1 MNTTTP
7 NALGACCA
15 LAVALGCSALA
26 GCAKPTAAAPH
37 SPSVQSTHLDD
48 GSIAVDK
55 MSPLRQRLQIAPA
68 LEQDIATQTEA
79 PGSIVAMPEKLVKI
93 TPPLAGRITRL
104 QRALGDS
111 VKAGEP
117 LFTLDSAELSAAYA
131 DDSKARS
138 SLLQARQELERQ
150 KTLFEAQIAA
160 RKEYEAAQAAF
171 EQANSDAH
179 ASADKLAQYGAG
191 ARGTRGTRRDYVLRS
206 PIAGTVIAMDGA
218 QGGYWNDI
226 NAPVMTVADLS
237 TVWLS
242 ANVAERNLAQLA
254 VGQTARITVD
264 AWPGKSFQGKVA
276 YVGAVLDAET
286 RTVQVRV
293 AIDNRAGAFKPGMFA
308 HAQFAGASRRAILV
322 PAAAVLQSGL
332 SARVMVEKSPLVFTP
347 RTVEVGA
354 SHGDQVEIVA
364 GLKAGERIVVK
375 EGVLLND

>member
-15 LAVALGCSALA
+15 LAVALGCATLA
-26 GCAKPTAAAPH
+26 GCAKPTAAATPL
-37 SPSVQSTHLDD
+37 PSAQSRHLDD
-48 GSIAVDK
+48 GSIAVDR
-55 MSPLRQRLQIAPA
+55 MSPLRQRLQIAPV
-68 LEQDIATQTEA
+68 LEQDIATQTDA

-104 QRALGDS
+104 QRGLGDS

-160 RKEYEAAQAAF
+160 RKEYEAAQTAF
-171 EQANSDAH
+171 EQASSDAQ

-191 ARGTRGTRRDYVLRS
+191 ARGSRRDYVLRS

-242 ANVAERNLAQLA
+242 ANVAERDLAQLA

-264 AWPGKSFQGKVA
+264 AWPGKNFEGKVA

-308 HAQFAGASRRAILV
+308 HAGFAGASRRAILV

-332 SARVMVEKSPLVFTP
+332 STRVMVERSPLVFAP

>member
-1 MNTTTP
+1 MNTTTR
-7 NALGACCA
+7 NTLGACCA
-15 LAVALGCSALA
+15 LAVALSCSALA
-26 GCAKPTAAAPH
+26 GCARPTAAATPPAE
-37 SPSVQSTHLDD
+37 SPAQARHLDD

-55 MSPLRQRLQIAPA
+55 LSPLRQRLQVAA
-68 LEQDIATQTEA
+68 VLEQDIATQTDA
-79 PGSIVAMPEKLVKI
+79 PGSIEAMPEKLVKI

-138 SLLQARQELERQ
+138 ALLQARQELERQ
-150 KTLFEAQIAA
+150 KTLFEAEIAA
-160 RKEYEAAQAAF
+160 RKEYESAQAAF
-171 EQANSDAH
+171 AQANSDAQ
-179 ASADKLAQYGAG
+179 ASADKLAQYGAS
-191 ARGTRGTRRDYVLRS
+191 ARASRRDYVLRS

-242 ANVAERNLAQLA
+242 ANVAEKDLAQVA
-254 VGQTARITVD
+254 VGQTARISVD
-264 AWPGKSFQGKVA
+264 AWPGKHFEGKVA

-286 RTVQVRV
+286 RTVKVRV
-293 AIDNRAGAFKPGMFA
+293 AIDNRAGTFKPGMFA
-308 HAQFAGASRRAILV
+308 HAGFAGASRRAIVV
-322 PAAAVLQSGL
+322 PASAVLQSGL
-332 SARVMVEKSPLVFTP
+332 STRVMVERSALLFTP

-354 SHGDQVEIVA
+354 SHGGQVEIVS

>member
-1 MNTTTP
+1 MNTTTH

-15 LAVALGCSALA
+15 LAVALSCSALA
-26 GCAKPTAAAPH
+26 GCARPTPAA
-37 SPSVQSTHLDD
+37 SPPVPSRHLDD
-48 GSIAVDK
+48 GSIEVGK
-55 MSPLRQRLQIAPA
+55 LSPLRQRLQIAPA
-68 LEQDIATQTEA
+68 QEQDIATQTDA
-79 PGSIVAMPEKLVKI
+79 PGSIEAMPEKLVKI

-111 VKAGEP
+111 VKAGDP

-138 SLLQARQELERQ
+138 ALLQARQELERQ

-160 RKEYEAAQAAF
+160 RKEYESAQASY
-171 EQANSDAH
+171 EQAGSDAQ

-191 ARGTRGTRRDYVLRS
+191 ARGSRRDYVLRS

-242 ANVAERNLAQLA
+242 ANVSEKDLAQVA
-254 VGQTARITVD
+254 VGQQARITLD
-264 AWPGKSFQGKVA
+264 AWPGKHFEGKVA

-286 RTVQVRV
+286 RTVKVRV
-293 AIDNRAGAFKPGMFA
+293 SIDNRSGAFKPGMFA
-308 HAQFAGASRRAILV
+308 HAGFAGASRRAIVV

-332 SARVMVEKSPLVFTP
+332 STRVMVERGPLRFEP
-347 RTVEVGA
+347 RVVQVGA
-354 SHGDQVEIVA
+354 SHGEQVEIVS

>member
-1 MNTTTP
+1 MNTTTR
-7 NALGACCA
+7 NALGASCA
-15 LAVALGCSALA
+15 LALACSALA
-26 GCAKPTAAAPH
+26 GCAKPTAAAMP
-37 SPSVQSTHLDD
+37 PVQSMHLDD

-55 MSPLRQRLQIAPA
+55 MSPLRQRLRVAAVQ
-68 LEQDIATQTEA
+68 EQEIATQTEA
-79 PGSIVAMPEKLVKI
+79 PGSIEAMPEKLVKI

-111 VKAGEP
+111 VKAGDP

-131 DDSKARS
+131 DDSKAKS
-138 SLLQARQELERQ
+138 ALLQARQELERQ
-150 KTLFEAQIAA
+150 KTLFEAEIAA

-171 EQANSDAH
+171 AQAGSDAQ

-191 ARGTRGTRRDYVLRS
+191 ARGSRRDYVLRS
-206 PIAGTVIAMDGA
+206 PITGTVIAMEGA

-242 ANVAERNLAQLA
+242 ASVAERDLAQVA

-264 AWPGKSFQGKVA
+264 AWPGKAFEGKVA
-276 YVGAVLDAET
+276 YVGAVLDPET
-286 RTVQVRV
+286 RTVKVRV
-293 AIDNRAGAFKPGMFA
+293 AIDNRAGTFKPGMFA
-308 HAQFAGASRRAILV
+308 HAGFAGASRRALLV
-322 PAAAVLQSGL
+322 PAAAVLQSGPTT
-332 SARVMVEKSPLVFTP
+332 RVMVERSPLIFTP

-354 SHGDQVEIVA
+354 SHGEQVEIVA

>member
-1 MNTTTP
+1 MNTTTR
-7 NALGACCA
+7 NALGASCA
-15 LAVALGCSALA
+15 LALACSALA
-26 GCAKPTAAAPH
+26 GCAKPTPAAIPQTQA
-37 SPSVQSTHLDD
+37 THLDD

-55 MSPLRQRLQIAPA
+55 MSPLRQRLQIAPV
-68 LEQDIATQTEA
+68 LEQDIATQTDA
-79 PGSIVAMPEKLVKI
+79 PGSIEAMPEKMVKI

-111 VKAGEP
+111 VKAGDP

-131 DDSKARS
+131 DDSKAKS
-138 SLLQARQELERQ
+138 ALLQARQELQRQ
-150 KTLFEAQIAA
+150 KTLFEAEITA
-160 RKEYEAAQAAF
+160 RKEYESAQGTYDQAA
-171 EQANSDAH
+171 SDAQ

-191 ARGTRGTRRDYVLRS
+191 ARGSRRDYVLRS
-206 PIAGTVIAMDGA
+206 PIAGSVIAMDGA

-242 ANVAERNLAQLA
+242 ANVAERDLAQVA

-264 AWPGKSFQGKVA
+264 AWPGKAFEGKVA
-276 YVGAVLDAET
+276 YVGAVLDPET
-286 RTVQVRV
+286 RTVKVRV
-293 AIDNRAGAFKPGMFA
+293 AIDNRAATFKPGMFA
-308 HAQFAGASRRAILV
+308 QALFSGASRRAILV
-322 PAAAVLQSGL
+322 PASAVLQSGP
-332 SARVMVEKSPLVFTP
+332 STRVMVERGPLRFAP

-354 SHGDQVEIVA
+354 SHGGQVEILA

>member
-1 MNTTTP
+1 MNSTTR
-7 NALGACCA
+7 NALGASCA
-15 LAVALGCSALA
+15 LALACSALA
-26 GCAKPTAAAPH
+26 GCAKPTAAAAPAA
-37 SPSVQSTHLDD
+37 QSIHRDD

-55 MSPLRQRLQIAPA
+55 MSPLRQRLQIAAA

-79 PGSIVAMPEKLVKI
+79 PGSIEAMPEKLVKI

-160 RKEYEAAQAAF
+160 RKEYEAAQTAF
-171 EQANSDAH
+171 EQANSDAQ

-191 ARGTRGTRRDYVLRS
+191 ARGARRDYVMRS

-242 ANVAERNLAQLA
+242 ANVAERDLAQLA

-264 AWPGKSFQGKVA
+264 AWPGKNFEGKVA

-286 RTVQVRV
+286 RTVKVRV
-293 AIDNRAGAFKPGMFA
+293 SIDNRSGAFKPGMFA
-308 HAQFAGASRRAILV
+308 HAGFAGASRRAILV

-332 SARVMVEKSPLVFTP
+332 STRVMVERAPLVFAP
-347 RTVEVGA
+347 RTVQVGA
-354 SHGDQVEIVA
+354 SHGEQVEIVS
-364 GLKAGERIVVK
+364 GLQAGERIVVK

>member
-1 MNTTTP
+1 MNTTTR
-7 NALGACCA
+7 NALGASCA
-15 LAVALGCSALA
+15 LALACSALA
-26 GCAKPTAAAPH
+26 GCAKPTAAATP
-37 SPSVQSTHLDD
+37 PAQSMHLDD
-48 GSIAVDK
+48 GSIAVDR
-55 MSPLRQRLQIAPA
+55 MSPLRQRLQIAA
-68 LEQDIATQTEA
+68 VQEQEIATQTEA
-79 PGSIVAMPEKLVKI
+79 PGSIEAMPEKLVKI

-111 VKAGEP
+111 VKAGDP

-131 DDSKARS
+131 DDSKAKS
-138 SLLQARQELERQ
+138 ALLQARQELERQ
-150 KTLFEAQIAA
+150 KTLFEAEIAA

-171 EQANSDAH
+171 AQAGSDAQ

-191 ARGTRGTRRDYVLRS
+191 ARGSRRDYVLRS
-206 PIAGTVIAMDGA
+206 PIAGTVIAMEGA

-242 ANVAERNLAQLA
+242 ANVAERDLAQVA

-264 AWPGKSFQGKVA
+264 AWPGKAFEGKVA
-276 YVGAVLDAET
+276 YVGAVLDPET
-286 RTVQVRV
+286 RTVKVRV
-293 AIDNRAGAFKPGMFA
+293 AIDNRAGTFKPGMFA
-308 HAQFAGASRRAILV
+308 HAGFAGASRRALLV
-322 PAAAVLQSGL
+322 PAAAVLQSGP
-332 SARVMVEKSPLVFTP
+332 STRVMVERSPLAFTP

-354 SHGDQVEIVA
+354 SHGDQVEILA

>member
-15 LAVALGCSALA
+15 LAVAISCSALA
-26 GCAKPTAAAPH
+26 GCAKPTAAAT
-37 SPSVQSTHLDD
+37 PSASAQARHLDD

-55 MSPLRQRLQIAPA
+55 MSPLRQRLHIAPA
-68 LEQDIATQTEA
+68 LEQDIATLTQA
-79 PGSIVAMPEKLVKI
+79 PGSIEAMPEKLVKI

-138 SLLQARQELERQ
+138 ALLQARQELERQ

-160 RKEYEAAQAAF
+160 RKEYEAAQTAF
-171 EQANSDAH
+171 EQAHNDAQ

-191 ARGTRGTRRDYVLRS
+191 VSGTRRARRDYVLRS
-206 PIAGTVIAMDGA
+206 PISGTVIAMDGA

-242 ANVAERNLAQLA
+242 ANVAERDLAQLA
-254 VGQTARITVD
+254 VGQKASIAVD
-264 AWPGKSFQGKVA
+264 AWPGKSFAGKVA

-286 RTVQVRV
+286 RTVKVRV
-293 AIDNRAGAFKPGMFA
+293 AIDNRAGTFKPGMFA
-308 HAQFAGASRRAILV
+308 HAGFAGAPRRAILV

-332 SARVMVEKSPLVFTP
+332 STRVMVEKSPLLFAP

-354 SHGDQVEIVA
+354 SHGGQVEIVS

-375 EGVLLND
+375 EGVVLND

>member
-1 MNTTTP
+1 MNTTTR
-7 NALGACCA
+7 NALGASCA
-15 LAVALGCSALA
+15 LALACSALA
-26 GCAKPTAAAPH
+26 GCAKPTAAATP
-37 SPSVQSTHLDD
+37 PAQSMHLDD

-55 MSPLRQRLQIAPA
+55 MSPLRQRLQIAA
-68 LEQDIATQTEA
+68 VQEQEIATQTDA
-79 PGSIVAMPEKLVKI
+79 PGSIEAMPEKLEKI

-117 LFTLDSAELSAAYA
+117 LFTLDSVELSAAYA
-131 DDSKARS
+131 DDSKAKS
-138 SLLQARQELERQ
+138 ALLQARQELERQ
-150 KTLFEAQIAA
+150 KTLFEAEIAA
-160 RKEYEAAQAAF
+160 RKEYEAAQAAYD
-171 EQANSDAH
+171 QAGSDAH

-191 ARGTRGTRRDYVLRS
+191 AHGSRRDYVLRS

-242 ANVAERNLAQLA
+242 ANVAERDLAQVA
-254 VGQTARITVD
+254 VGQKARIKVD
-264 AWPGKSFQGKVA
+264 AWPGRDFEGKVA
-276 YVGAVLDAET
+276 YVGAVLDPET
-286 RTVQVRV
+286 RTVKVRV

-308 HAQFAGASRRAILV
+308 HAGFAGASRRAIVV

-332 SARVMVEKSPLVFTP
+332 STRVMVERGPLRFEP

-354 SHGDQVEIVA
+354 SHGDQVEIVS

>member
-1 MNTTTP
+1 MNTTTR
-7 NALGACCA
+7 NALGASCA
-15 LAVALGCSALA
+15 LALACSALA
-26 GCAKPTAAAPH
+26 GCAKPTAAATP
-37 SPSVQSTHLDD
+37 PAQSMHLDD
-48 GSIAVDK
+48 GSIAVDR
-55 MSPLRQRLQIAPA
+55 MSPLLQRLQIAA
-68 LEQDIATQTEA
+68 VQEQEIATQTDA
-79 PGSIVAMPEKLVKI
+79 PGSIEAMPEKLVKI

-117 LFTLDSAELSAAYA
+117 LFTLDSVELSAAYA
-131 DDSKARS
+131 DDSKAKS
-138 SLLQARQELERQ
+138 ALLQARQELERQ
-150 KTLFEAQIAA
+150 KTLFEAEIAA
-160 RKEYEAAQAAF
+160 RKEYEAAQAAYD
-171 EQANSDAH
+171 QAGSDAH

-191 ARGTRGTRRDYVLRS
+191 AHGSRRDYVLRS

-242 ANVAERNLAQLA
+242 ANVAERDLAQVA
-254 VGQTARITVD
+254 VGQKARIKVD
-264 AWPGKSFQGKVA
+264 AWPGRDFEGKVA
-276 YVGAVLDAET
+276 YVGAVLDPET
-286 RTVQVRV
+286 RTVKVRV
-293 AIDNRAGAFKPGMFA
+293 AIDNRTGAFKPGMFA
-308 HAQFAGASRRAILV
+308 HAGFAGASRRAIVV

-332 SARVMVEKSPLVFTP
+332 STRVMVERGPLRFEP

-354 SHGDQVEIVA
+354 SHGDQVEIVS

>member
-1 MNTTTP
+1 MNTTTR
-7 NALGACCA
+7 NALGASCA
-15 LAVALGCSALA
+15 LALACSALA
-26 GCAKPTAAAPH
+26 GCAKPTPAATPPA
-37 SPSVQSTHLDD
+37 QATHLDD

-55 MSPLRQRLQIAPA
+55 MAPLRQRLQIAA
-68 LEQDIATQTEA
+68 GQEQEIATQTEA

-104 QRALGDS
+104 QRSLGDS
-111 VKAGEP
+111 VKAGDP

-131 DDSKARS
+131 DDSKAKS
-138 SLLQARQELERQ
+138 ALLQARQELERQ
-150 KTLFEAQIAA
+150 KTLFEAEIAA
-160 RKEYEAAQAAF
+160 RKDYEAAQAAF
-171 EQANSDAH
+171 AQAGSDAR

-191 ARGTRGTRRDYVLRS
+191 ARGSRRDYVLRS
-206 PIAGTVIAMDGA
+206 PITGTVIAMEGA

-242 ANVAERNLAQLA
+242 ANVAEKDLAQVG
-254 VGQTARITVD
+254 VGQTARIAVD
-264 AWPGKSFQGKVA
+264 AWPGKSFEGKVA
-276 YVGAVLDAET
+276 YVGAVLDPET

-308 HAQFAGASRRAILV
+308 HALFSGASRRAILV
-322 PAAAVLQSGL
+322 PAAAVLQSGP
-332 SARVMVEKSPLVFTP
+332 STRVMVERSPLVFSP

-354 SHGDQVEIVA
+354 SHGGQVEIVS
-364 GLKAGERIVVK
+364 GLRAGERIVIK